1 MCGIA
6 AILLAHTQTSSDS
19 TAAAR
24 ELYEALAILQHRGQ
38 DAAGIQT
45 CGHRGRL
52 FQCKGNGM
60 VRDVFSK
67 AHMDALNGWMGCAH
81 VRYPTAGS
89 SSNSEAQP
97 FYVNSPYGISL
108 AHNGNLTNAAQLEEF
123 LDFEA
128 HRHVNTAS
136 DSELLLN
143 IFANNLQKTGKFRV
157 NEEDIFLA
165 IQGVYNQCRGGFAAV
180 GMIAGFGLFAFRDPN
195 GIRPLVY
202 GSRTAVGED
211 ATEPI
216 DSLLQAASP
225 NGTTPVSSARR
236 LDYMFSSESV
246 ALDVLGYSD
255 FIDVPPGGAVIIS
268 RDGKVSCRQIT
279 QPAKYLFSPCIFEY
293 VYFAR
298 PDSIIDGVS
307 VYRAR
312 LAMGEALAKAVVKNL
327 GPDAASEIDVVV
339 PVPDT
344 SRVAALQLATSLNVI
359 YREGFIKNR
368 YIGRT
373 FIMPGQ
379 LERKRNVR
387 RKLNPMRMEFNN
399 RNVLIVDDS
408 IVRGTTSQEIVQMA
422 RDSGA
427 RKVYFAS
434 CAPPIRY
441 PNVYGIDMPTS
452 KELVAFNRSEA
463 EIARVIGADHVIFQD
478 LHDLSNSVSQF
489 NKSLQSFDM
498 SVFNGSYVTGD
509 VTQTYL
515 TTLEDARK
523 DSAKS
528 GKKSATMADTDVI
541 GLHNTLYD

>member
-1 MCGIA
+1 M
-6 AILLAHTQTSSDS
+6 
-19 TAAAR
+19 
-24 ELYEALAILQHRGQ
+24 
-38 DAAGIQT
+38 
-45 CGHRGRL
+45 
-52 FQCKGNGM
+52 
-60 VRDVFSK
+60 
-67 AHMDALNGWMGCAH
+67 
-81 VRYPTAGS
+81 
-89 SSNSEAQP
+89 
-97 FYVNSPYGISL
+97 
-108 AHNGNLTNAAQLEEF
+108 
-123 LDFEA
+123 
-128 HRHVNTAS
+128 
-136 DSELLLN
+136 LN

-339 PVPDT
+339 PV
-344 SRVAALQLATSLNVI
+344 SS
-359 YREGFIKNR
+359 
-368 YIGRT
+368 
-373 FIMPGQ
+373 
-379 LERKRNVR
+379 
-387 RKLNPMRMEFNN
+387 
-399 RNVLIVDDS
+399 VL
-408 IVRGTTSQEIVQMA
+408 
-422 RDSGA
+422 
-427 RKVYFAS
+427 
-434 CAPPIRY
+434 
-441 PNVYGIDMPTS
+441 
-452 KELVAFNRSEA
+452 
-463 EIARVIGADHVIFQD
+463 
-478 LHDLSNSVSQF
+478 
-489 NKSLQSFDM
+489 
-498 SVFNGSYVTGD
+498 GD
-509 VTQTYL
+509 QNL
-515 TTLEDARK
+515 
-523 DSAKS
+523 
-528 GKKSATMADTDVI
+528 
-541 GLHNTLYD
+541 